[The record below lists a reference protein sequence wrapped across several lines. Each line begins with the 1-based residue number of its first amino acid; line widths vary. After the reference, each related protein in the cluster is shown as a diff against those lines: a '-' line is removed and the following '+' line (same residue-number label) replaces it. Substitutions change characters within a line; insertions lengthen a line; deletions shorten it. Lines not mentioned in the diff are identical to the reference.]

1 MSIKVDFIVNY
12 KGYKVEIKNLMK
24 KNKEGDNFKVDKEIK
39 VLFEKD
45 NVVFI
50 YLQDKISLEVVIVI
64 EIKVAY
70 LELISSKVDNYE
82 KDEDLILLKKNL
94 KV

>member
-1 MSIKVDFIVNY
+1 
-12 KGYKVEIKNLMK
+12 MK

>member
-1 MSIKVDFIVNY
+1 MNY